1 MEICPGNDKT
11 YVCTSD
17 LTLFLSDTAST
28 EDYSDQWFKVER
40 ARIQRTGRDLIG
52 AFYFELS

>member
-28 EDYSDQWFKVER
+28 EDYSDQ
-40 ARIQRTGRDLIG
+40 
-52 AFYFELS
+52 